1 MHRKRAFAP
10 LTLIGLLAGALVISP
25 AHAIIIGTGDVYPLG
40 LGPGDTDVTGQLIV
54 VEGGTLTV
62 NGGSTLTADAIL
74 GSTVQGVV
82 SNIDISG
89 VATTVNLVG
98 VGGPLAAGI

>member
-1 MHRKRAFAP
+1 M
-10 LTLIGLLAGALVISP
+10 
-25 AHAIIIGTGDVYPLG
+25 YPLG

>member
-25 AHAIIIGTGDVYPLG
+25 AHTIIIGTDNVNPLG

-54 VEGGTLTV
+54 VEDG
-62 NGGSTLTADAIL
+62 TLTADAIL
-74 GSTVQGVV
+74 GSTVQ
-82 SNIDISG
+82 
-89 VATTVNLVG
+89 
-98 VGGPLAAGI
+98 